1 MLSDINSRVC
11 KKKQVLYPVKED
23 NNVDASKLVYR
34 GILIKVHTDLKQM
47 VIGSHMKGAFFKS

>member
-34 GILIKVHTDLKQM
+34 GILIKVHTDLK
-47 VIGSHMKGAFFKS
+47 